1 MPSCPVIF
9 WQACQG
15 LRCQAK
21 VCEGHVICHALSL
34 RGSNLQQ
41 SQRFVFDSLRP
52 HGLST
57 KMRVLAFCPDD
68 QIEDDGLKI
77 PNQSFFAAK
86 TWRNCMKLRLW
97 KEMLEAGADVAGALI
112 SNPLFCPPPMQS
124 WQPEPCR
131 NYGAF
136 ETNQSRLAA
145 PSLQHC
151 HCCKDWLQSQVGWAL
166 TDASP
171 PPVLCAILMHLMQ
184 LAKSVQELR

>member
-15 LRCQAK
+15 LRCQVK
-21 VCEGHVICHALSL
+21 VCEEHVICHALSL

-41 SQRFVFDSLRP
+41 TQRFVFDSLRP

-86 TWRNCMKLRLW
+86 T
-97 KEMLEAGADVAGALI
+97 
-112 SNPLFCPPPMQS
+112 
-124 WQPEPCR
+124 
-131 NYGAF
+131 
-136 ETNQSRLAA
+136 
-145 PSLQHC
+145 
-151 HCCKDWLQSQVGWAL
+151 
-166 TDASP
+166 
-171 PPVLCAILMHLMQ
+171 
-184 LAKSVQELR
+184 